1 MNEFSLVQRHRLRPP
16 QGGLFF
22 DSTESRLSV
31 SACPHPFDGRR
42 VDYAV
47 PEGLTIGEIVELIQP
62 DPLLRRYGVAFIGE
76 HMIAREHWHRVRP
89 KPGALLS
96 IRLLPSSG
104 RTAAIIGLVILTI
117 VVAVAAAGAVA
128 GGTWRGMGARR

>member
-22 DSTESRLSV
+22 DSRLSV

-62 DPLLRRYGVAFIGE
+62 DPLLRRYGVAFIGD
-76 HMIAREHWHRVRP
+76 
-89 KPGALLS
+89 
-96 IRLLPSSG
+96 
-104 RTAAIIGLVILTI
+104 
-117 VVAVAAAGAVA
+117 
-128 GGTWRGMGARR
+128 